1 MAPRSPPGLV
11 RLSRSPQ
18 TTGTTPRVSV
28 HTFYEDPATND
39 LLPVSGPS
47 ESGGTVVTVRGRG
60 FRNTSL
66 LSLSIWL
73 LEVVPAIWVDRTEMK
88 CRTSAFR

>member
-1 MAPRSPPGLV
+1 MAPKSPPGLV
-11 RLSRSPQ
+11 RLS
-18 TTGTTPRVSV
+18 VSTNDQDYV
-28 HTFYEDPATND
+28 PSFPFTFYEDPATND

-66 LSLSIWL
+66 LS
-73 LEVVPAIWVDRTEMK
+73 
-88 CRTSAFR
+88 CRFGYE